1 MPSKAAQS
9 IVQYGFPKNL
19 ADWQEAP
26 AVFTEGKLTILGH
39 PVMEDWEAPYMEE
52 LARVATMHGGVI
64 LEVGFGL
71 GLSATYIQGQ
81 PIDKHLVIEMNKDV
95 FSKLSAFAQTAKK
108 QVEPMFGLWQEVM
121 PLIPDESIDGVLF
134 DAYPLNANDIECH
147 YPFFQ
152 HAYRVLKQDGI
163 LTYYANE
170 ATDFSP
176 RHLDQLQQAGFD
188 KIQKALCQVNPPDEC
203 TYWNSKTMIVPMI
216 RK

>member
-9 IVQYGFPKNL
+9 IVQYGFPKAL
-19 ADWQEAP
+19 ANWQEAP

-52 LARVATMHGGVI
+52 LARVATMNGGVI

-108 QVEPMFGLWQEVM
+108 
-121 PLIPDESIDGVLF
+121 S
-134 DAYPLNANDIECH
+134 
-147 YPFFQ
+147 
-152 HAYRVLKQDGI
+152 
-163 LTYYANE
+163 
-170 ATDFSP
+170 
-176 RHLDQLQQAGFD
+176 
-188 KIQKALCQVNPPDEC
+188 
-203 TYWNSKTMIVPMI
+203 
-216 RK
+216 